1 MRVLLISYMDNG
13 QQHRLLAEAMRDF
26 LGWDAKS
33 IVNKESYLGFKTDWT
48 VKDDLE
54 EATEFAKTA
63 DMMIFQDMLLDIPN
77 MGMVELAGHRNT
89 IINGTGTLMRNSI
102 NVLLNMQMDGW
113 AVVPPISDE
122 TIASKLFPAP
132 FENVIVPIEEI
143 NAITKGIKQNEVVTV
158 CHAPTKS
165 VLKGTDLVES
175 ILRPLD
181 EEGVIKYLPIK
192 GMAWNEALRA
202 KATAHITIDSLGKEF
217 EGEPKF
223 PAAYGAGNALEGL
236 VLGHIVIGRVS
247 PWCYALHPDLPIVST
262 WGREEETAKII
273 KENITDG
280 AEPLIRSS
288 ELGRYEFKKYQL
300 EWVKTHF
307 SAENQVQKWKHY
319 IDWVMHR

>member
-13 QQHRLLAEAMRDF
+13 QQHRLLAEAMREYI
-26 LGWDAKS
+26 GWDAKS

-54 EATEFAKTA
+54 EAAEFAKTA

-77 MGMVELAGHRNT
+77 MGLVELAGHRNT

-143 NAITKGIKQNEVVTV
+143 NAITKGIKRNEVVTV

-181 EEGVIKYLPIK
+181 EDGVIKYLPIK

-247 PWCYALHPDLPIVST
+247 PWCHALHPDLPIVST

-273 KENITDG
+273 KENIEIGISVFNTVG
-280 AEPLIRSS
+280 E
-288 ELGRYEFKKYQL
+288 ELKRRKI

-307 SAENQVQKWKHY
+307 SAEKQVQKWKHY
-319 IDWVMHR
+319 INWVMNR

>member
-1 MRVLLISYMDNG
+1 MQVLLISYMDNG
-13 QQHRLLAEAMRDF
+13 QQHRLLAEAMREYI
-26 LGWDAKS
+26 GWDAKS

-54 EATEFAKTA
+54 EAAEFAKTA

-77 MGMVELAGHRNT
+77 MGLVELAGHRNT

-143 NAITKGIKQNEVVTV
+143 TKATDHISRNEVVTV

-262 WGREEETAKII
+262 WGREEKTKEII
-273 KENITDG
+273 KENIEFG
-280 AEPLIRSS
+280 AKPLTKNE
-288 ELGRYEFKKYQL
+288 ELYTALKERQIG
-300 EWVKTHF
+300 WVKTHF
-307 SAENQVQKWKHY
+307 SAENQIQKWKHY
-319 IDWVMHR
+319 INWVMNR

>member
-1 MRVLLISYMDNG
+1 MDSGRQN
-13 QQHRLLAEAMRDF
+13 HLLAKAMREH
-26 LGWDAKS
+26 LGWDAKNI
-33 IVNKESYLGFKTDWT
+33 IVKESYLKFDTDWT
-48 VKDDLE
+48 VEKNAA
-54 EATEFAKTA
+54 EANEFAKTA
-63 DMMIFQDMLLDIPN
+63 DLFIFQDLLMKIPELDL
-77 MGMVELAGHRNT
+77 VELCGHRNT
-89 IINGTGTLMRNSI
+89 IVCGMGTPMRNRIQATLMD
-102 NVLLNMQMDGW
+102 QMDGW

-143 NAITKGIKQNEVVTV
+143 NAITKGIKRNEVVTV

-262 WGREEETAKII
+262 WGREEKTGEII
-273 KENITDG
+273 RENIEFG
-280 AEPLIRSS
+280 AKSLMKNE
-288 ELGRYEFKKYQL
+288 ELYTAFKERQIG
-300 EWVKTHF
+300 WVKTHF

>member
-1 MRVLLISYMDNG
+1 MRVLLISYMDSGRQN
-13 QQHRLLAEAMRDF
+13 HLLAKAMREH
-26 LGWDAKS
+26 LGWDAKNI
-33 IVNKESYLGFKTDWT
+33 IVKESYLKFDTDWT
-48 VKDDLE
+48 VEKNAA
-54 EATEFAKTA
+54 EANEFAKTA
-63 DMMIFQDMLLDIPN
+63 DIFIFQDLLMKIPELDL
-77 MGMVELAGHRNT
+77 VELCGHRNT
-89 IINGTGTLMRNSI
+89 IVCGMGTPMRNRIQATLMD
-102 NVLLNMQMDGW
+102 QMDGW

-262 WGREEETAKII
+262 WGREDATEHTI
-273 KENITDG
+273 KENITHG
-280 AEPLIRSS
+280 AKSLMKNAK
-288 ELGRYEFKKYQL
+288 LYAAFKERQI

-319 IDWVMHR
+319 INWVMNR

>member
-13 QQHRLLAEAMRDF
+13 QQHRLLAKAMRDF

-54 EATEFAKTA
+54 EAAEFAKTA

-77 MGMVELAGHRNT
+77 MGLVELAGHRNT

-102 NVLLNMQMDGW
+102 NVLLNMQMNGW
-113 AVVPPISDE
+113 AVVAPISDE

-143 NAITKGIKQNEVVTV
+143 NEITNGIKHNEVVTV
-158 CHAPTKS
+158 CHAPTKLG
-165 VLKGTDLVES
+165 LKGTDLVES

-262 WGREEETAKII
+262 WGREDATAHTI
-273 KENITDG
+273 KENITYG
-280 AEPLIRSS
+280 AKSLMKNA
-288 ELGRYEFKKYQL
+288 ELYTAFKERQI

-307 SAENQVQKWKHY
+307 SAEKQVQKWKHY